1 MLATSAEAMNNADS
15 EQQTNTSYKIKCIML
30 SPISITRNEKR
41 SNAKNIIKITPLK
54 LALLTYS

>member
-30 SPISITRNEKR
+30 SPISITRNEKKEQCQEH
-41 SNAKNIIKITPLK
+41 N
-54 LALLTYS
+54 